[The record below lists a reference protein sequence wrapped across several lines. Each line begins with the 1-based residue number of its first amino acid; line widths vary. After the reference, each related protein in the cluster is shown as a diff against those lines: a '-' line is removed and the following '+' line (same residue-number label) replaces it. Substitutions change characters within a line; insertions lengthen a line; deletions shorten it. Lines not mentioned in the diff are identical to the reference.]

1 MALPSSGPPYR
12 CPISSRVQ
20 VVPNPASKSRPGSM
34 RERSPGHWELR
45 AFTGPDPING
55 KPKQATRTFVGTE
68 RAAAKALGAFVAE
81 VDGGKFKAATATVGQ
96 LLDQWLESGRTSQRP
111 RTLQENERKIEKRI
125 RPALGD
131 VRLNKLD
138 AVRLDTT
145 YRAWLNDG
153 LSPATV
159 HKYHCILSAALRQ
172 AVKWGYID
180 TAPTA
185 RASPPRVPKPSMK
198 VPTPDQFSKLV
209 KAAESMDPVV
219 ASAIA
224 LAALTGARRGELVA
238 LRWSDLDLI
247 VGRLNISKSLT
258 VANNTQHIGP
268 TKTHAARDIALDP
281 IAVDVLKRRFD
292 FIVELSQRADSPLAD
307 DPYVLSYNANSAV
320 PANPDTLSHGFNKV
334 CRKMEMP
341 ALKRLRESKTKAT
354 HADLP
359 PGERWPFRFHDL
371 RHFSVTT
378 LIAAGVDV
386 RTVADR
392 HGHARA
398 TMTLDLYAH
407 ALPERDREAANLI
420 GATLSLP

>member
-1 MALPSSGPPYR
+1 MA
-12 CPISSRVQ
+12 
-20 VVPNPASKSRPGSM
+20 NTASKSRPGTM

-45 AFTGPDPING
+45 AFAGRDPITG
-55 KPKQATRTFVGTE
+55 KPKQATRTFVGGE
-68 RAAAKALGAFVAE
+68 RAAAKALGALVAD
-81 VDGGKFKAATATVGQ
+81 VDAGKFKPTTATVGQ
-96 LLDQWLESGRTSQRP
+96 LLDQWLEAGRTSQRP

-131 VRLNKLD
+131 VRLSKLD
-138 AVRLDTT
+138 AALLDST
-145 YRAWLNDG
+145 YRAWLDDG

-180 TAPTA
+180 VAPTA
-185 RASPPRVPKPSMK
+185 RATPPRVPRPTMK
-198 VPTPDQFSKLV
+198 VPTPEQLSQLV
-209 KAAESMDPVV
+209 KTAERMDPVI

-224 LAALTGARRGELVA
+224 LAALTGARRGELIA
-238 LRWSDLDLI
+238 LKWSDLDL
-247 VGRLNISKSLT
+247 VTGRVRISKSLT
-258 VANNTQHIGP
+258 VANNTQHVGP
-268 TKTHAARDIALDP
+268 TKTHASRDIALDP
-281 IAVDVLKRRFD
+281 IAVEVLKRRWGYMLD
-292 FIVELSQRADSPLAD
+292 LSERAESPLVD
-307 DPYVLSYNANSAV
+307 DPYVLSYNANGAS

-334 CRKMEMP
+334 CREMQRP
-341 ALKRLRESKTKAT
+341 ALERLRESKPKAN
-354 HADLP
+354 HADLA

-407 ALPERDREAANLI
+407 ALPERDRDASAILGAAL
-420 GATLSLP
+420 TLG